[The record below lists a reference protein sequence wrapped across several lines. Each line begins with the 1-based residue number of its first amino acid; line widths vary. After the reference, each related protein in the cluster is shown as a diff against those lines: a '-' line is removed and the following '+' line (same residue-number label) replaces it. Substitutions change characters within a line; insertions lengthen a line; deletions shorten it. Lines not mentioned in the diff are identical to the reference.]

1 MTVQGCPI
9 AVRQPSWGQVWCV
22 GPGEVE
28 QSYLHSHGH
37 REWLRAMP
45 KGENPPGTANGF
57 EPCPDANWACDT
69 PPMEKGARWSEGR
82 RGEDRGGRNGG
93 CRRWEQGGE
102 QQRKPDAGD
111 GVQFQPNPVA
121 VISARA
127 GSSIG
132 CHRSDNCVHVGGC
145 GDSTEGGWSSEHGD
159 QRDNCSGDNGSSDS
173 GGSVFGGLATRT
185 RGGSEER
192 AAK

>member
-1 MTVQGCPI
+1 MQGCPI

-57 EPCPDANWACDT
+57 EPCPDAIWACDT
-69 PPMEKGARWSEGR
+69 PPMEKGAWRSEGR

-93 CRRWEQGGE
+93 GGNKEGNSRGIRTQGT
-102 QQRKPDAGD
+102 
-111 GVQFQPNPVA
+111 
-121 VISARA
+121 
-127 GSSIG
+127 GSSSCQIL
-132 CHRSDNCVHVGGC
+132 
-145 GDSTEGGWSSEHGD
+145 W
-159 QRDNCSGDNGSSDS
+159 Q
-173 GGSVFGGLATRT
+173 
-185 RGGSEER
+185 
-192 AAK
+192 